1 MSSKFK
7 VGQKVVPISWPDDDE
22 WVPKGRGMTV
32 RILKVVRLGQKI
44 FYFVKGS
51 DWPAEWR
58 GPVRRW
64 IKVFEEKNLLTL
76 FQAEVAALKNKI
88 SGTKTRIHSCHAEL
102 KLLETEMEKSE
113 ASLKNRKG
121 MLARVKKIQDKSFA
135 NVIEDLKEAE
145 ALLPK
150 LKKQLAELLKKQSG
164 RH

>member
-1 MSSKFK
+1 MRSKFK
-7 VGQKVVPISWPDDDE
+7 VGQKVVPRSWTRDDE

-32 RILKVVRLGQKI
+32 KILKAVRLGQKT
-44 FYFVKGS
+44 FYLVRGS
-51 DWPAEWR
+51 DWPEEWL
-58 GPVRRW
+58 GPASRW
-64 IKVFEEKNLLTL
+64 IKAFEEKDLLTIA
-76 FQAEVAALKNKI
+76 QAEVAALKNKI